1 MLQARDWFWEDK
13 SVPKEYF
20 LVVSLVVH
28 RQLSLVLKLKSA
40 PISLN
45 LSKPAHDQVQKY
57 TVLMMNTQAV
67 MMIVVILANLLLLL
81 TGLKRCEYFFFEPKF
96 SIFIYSDRQ
105 YQLMKLQKKQLALE
119 SQNEKADTPPSYE
132 KVVIEAWMVLL
143 SSWLGMTIF
152 DKHWKVKRSFWLS
165 YLLNWN
171 YVFLWLA

>member
-1 MLQARDWFWEDK
+1 MN
-13 SVPKEYF
+13 
-20 LVVSLVVH
+20 
-28 RQLSLVLKLKSA
+28 RQLSLNLKLKSD

-45 LSKPAHDQVQKY
+45 LSKPALDQVQKY

-81 TGLKRCEYFFFEPKF
+81 TGLKRCEYFLASTL

-132 KVVIEAWMVLL
+132 KVVIEA
-143 SSWLGMTIF
+143 
-152 DKHWKVKRSFWLS
+152 
-165 YLLNWN
+165 
-171 YVFLWLA
+171 

>member
-81 TGLKRCEYFFFEPKF
+81 TGLKRCEYFFLRRNSQFWF
-96 SIFIYSDRQ
+96 IQTVSINWWNC
-105 YQLMKLQKKQLALE
+105 KK
-119 SQNEKADTPPSYE
+119 
-132 KVVIEAWMVLL
+132 
-143 SSWLGMTIF
+143 SSWLWRVRMRKLIHHPHT
-152 DKHWKVKRSFWLS
+152 KRLLS
-165 YLLNWN
+165 RREWFCSHLG
-171 YVFLWLA
+171 